1 MVVTV
6 YYKDGFTEEFDDV
19 RKIEDDRFGYDPVI
33 EYVTYDIKHGTFK
46 KVKCLLE
53 MRKLDHIDISI

>member
-1 MVVTV
+1 MKVTV

-33 EYVTYDIKHGTFK
+33 EYVTYDSKHGTLK
-46 KVKCLLE
+46 KVRCLLE
-53 MRKLDHIDISI
+53 TINVDNIYISI

>member
-1 MVVTV
+1 MRVTV

-33 EYVTYDIKHGTFK
+33 EYVTYNREHGTLK

-53 MRKLDHIDISI
+53 SIKVEHIDISI